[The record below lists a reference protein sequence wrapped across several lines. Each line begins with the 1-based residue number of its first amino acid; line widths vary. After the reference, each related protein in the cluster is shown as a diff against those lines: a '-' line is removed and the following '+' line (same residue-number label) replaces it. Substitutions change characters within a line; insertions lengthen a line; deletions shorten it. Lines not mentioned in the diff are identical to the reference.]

1 MQQVEWLPHCNDLVS
16 RHVPHLH
23 SQTTRITI
31 TTISAT
37 AIRAL
42 TIPPTI
48 PPAPLPAG
56 VGRVLGV
63 VGVFPP
69 STRKNMS
76 CHLFLYTLNCLHM
89 HYSLVGL
96 GVSVWEVVRG
106 VVWEV
111 VWKVVESEPWDEK
124 IDE

>member
-1 MQQVEWLPHCNDLVS
+1 M
-16 RHVPHLH
+16 
-23 SQTTRITI
+23 
-31 TTISAT
+31 
-37 AIRAL
+37 
-42 TIPPTI
+42 IPPTI
-48 PPAPLPAG
+48 PPAPLPAA

-63 VGVFPP
+63 VRVFLP

-89 HYSLVGL
+89 NYSLVGL

-124 IDE
+124 INE

>member
-1 MQQVEWLPHCNDLVS
+1 M
-16 RHVPHLH
+16 
-23 SQTTRITI
+23 
-31 TTISAT
+31 
-37 AIRAL
+37 
-42 TIPPTI
+42 IPPTI

-63 VGVFPP
+63 VGVFPLP
-69 STRKNMS
+69 TRKNMS

-106 VVWEV
+106 VV
-111 VWKVVESEPWDEK
+111 ESEPWDEK